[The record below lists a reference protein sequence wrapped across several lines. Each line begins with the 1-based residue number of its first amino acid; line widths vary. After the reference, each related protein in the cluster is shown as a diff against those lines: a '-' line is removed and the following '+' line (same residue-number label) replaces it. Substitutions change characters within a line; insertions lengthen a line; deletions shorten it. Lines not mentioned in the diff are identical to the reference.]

1 MNRLSFIRLLLS
13 AVLLFLFVPAPAQ
26 TGWENIRTAEQ
37 ACQAWPEQMK
47 TIFQNLDLN
56 YNGLEKVKAAWER
69 KDLPAAC
76 SELLA
81 YYQTSKVAL
90 ARKKELPQVTQKTNA
105 RADSILQNI
114 FTFQRVTGQVPVTE
128 SGHLDWNCTGPED
141 DIEWAWALNRHYP
154 LNDLLDVYLKTGN
167 PVYARYASHFIADW
181 VLQSLPYP
189 AKRSSTALWRGLEV
203 SFRVKVWAAYFYT
216 FTGTDYLSPA
226 TRLLILS
233 SLPAHAHYARN
244 FHAQNNWLTM
254 EMSGLATLATSWP
267 EWKESKS
274 WLDYSIGAMT
284 ESLKEQVY
292 PDGAQTELTSH
303 YHWTALSNFALF
315 EKICDQAGVHLPGS
329 YTKTVEAMRGYL
341 AWTMRPSGYG
351 ILNNDGDLDYT
362 RDETLRYANEYGR
375 GDWTYIATNGKT
387 GTKPRQGPSVAFPWA
402 GQLISRSGYGKNAQW
417 SFFDIG
423 PWGSGHQHND
433 KLHLSVSAWGRDLL
447 VDAGR
452 FAYRGEVA
460 AKFRKYALGSQSH
473 NVILIDGKGQGP
485 GPLLAKKAIPAG
497 DLRIRE
503 NGDYARGAFSD
514 FADIEGSCKH
524 TRTVTY
530 ERGKYWIVLDQIHT
544 DRPRKI
550 DVLWH
555 WHPDCKVERD
565 GQRVFT
571 TNKKGNLQ
579 VIPAGLQ
586 NWTVTQVRGQESPEI
601 QGWYS
606 EAYNAFEASTASVWS
621 TQIETDSR
629 FVWLLYPSKK
639 KCPPVRID
647 ITGETDTELRVR
659 IRDDK
664 NGEWFYVIPLQP
676 ATEAAP

>member
-105 RADSILQNI
+105 RADPILQNI

-303 YHWTALSNFALF
+303 YHRTALSNFALF
-315 EKICDQAGVHLPGS
+315 EKICDQAGVRLPGS

-544 DRPRKI
+544 DRPRKV

-579 VIPAGLQ
+579 VIPAGPQ